1 MIKSFADEGT
11 EDIFW
16 ARDTRAARRT
26 CPRIL
31 WSAAL
36 RRLDGIDDAEKV
48 TDLQVPPGN
57 RLEKLKGDYLGYHS
71 IRINDQYR
79 IKFWFSEGN
88 ATEVQILDYH

>member
-1 MIKSFADEGT
+1 MIKSFADDGT
-11 EDIFW
+11 EDIYRG
-16 ARDTRAARRT
+16 RDTRAARQT

-31 WSAAL
+31 WPAAL
-36 RRLDGIDDAEKV
+36 RRLERIDEAKQV

-57 RLEKLKGDYLGYHS
+57 RLEKLKGDYIGYHS

-79 IKFWFSEGN
+79 IRFWFSEGG